1 MGSTPIA
8 RSKPRKHC
16 RRCTGFVSQAG
27 PFNSGTRLQS
37 VYLNRKRT
45 SLVRMRTRFEAGRRL
60 HALQALLVMHRP
72 CKSDKSV
79 RFGREAPPR
88 PSTAGVLTP
97 DERAMVVRLNRPGP
111 SLMRAALV
119 CSGVS

>member
-45 SLVRMRTRFEAGRRL
+45 SLVGMRTRFEAGRRL

-79 RFGREAPPR
+79 RFGREAPPGLAQRECPR
-88 PSTAGVLTP
+88 PMSVRWLFDSTGRDQV
-97 DERAMVVRLNRPGP
+97 
-111 SLMRAALV
+111 
-119 CSGVS
+119 